1 MNRLVRGR
9 RTVRGVAS
17 AGLALL
23 LVGGLSAEA
32 LPAAAVAGP
41 SPGGAE
47 APVDLGGTPA
57 TDEARG
63 KAFWHDDGLPEA
75 GPEQVASRQAVA
87 QGRSVEVSALT
98 GETSRV
104 LANSDGTFTL
114 ESSPVVER
122 VRRAGGWVPVDTTLV
137 KRADGR
143 PVPKAAQDVVLS
155 GGGSVDPLARIS
167 RDGKSYELGSPWPLP
182 VPRLSGSMAVY
193 EGVRPGVDLVVDV
206 RPDGF
211 TQNLVVHNR
220 TAAADPGLRSIRFPV
235 STQGLSVRSDANG
248 NVSIT
253 DEANRSVFATSAA
266 LMWDSPAP
274 SGAPAAR
281 SASASAATVTP
292 APEGTVL
299 PDPGS
304 RTAVASVTVADQTLS
319 VSPDQSFLAAPETTY
334 PVVIDPPA
342 VTGTLTGWTTL
353 WSNMPS
359 TSFWKT
365 SHALGV
371 GFDAWVDNKKSRSLF
386 QFDTRKVAG
395 KKILDATFTSY
406 AIWSANCTPKDVG
419 LYRTRSISSGTNW
432 GSNGGL
438 GWSFVSKVSAAKGFS
453 ASCPDGDIEFN
464 ATSAVAH
471 TANAKSA
478 TTTLGLTADES
489 DPYAWK
495 QFMSP
500 ADPRAG
506 ADRKPRLSITY
517 VSPVD
522 TAPSYTKLAN
532 PNLACSS
539 KTSPA
544 LIRTLT
550 PRLTATPT
558 SKDGSQAS
566 LRPKF
571 DIYNTTTSSAKL
583 HTLTPSTWTGSG
595 TAGSVTT
602 PALADGNVYSFWATT
617 EYRYTH
623 RGTTSSMTGPYAGC
637 YFKIDTTRPPEPT
650 VTSTTYP
657 PCAGTDCETSPETGG
672 VGMPGTFTINAGA
685 PDVRRYD
692 ISLNGVP
699 VESKIFSSNT
709 ASYQATVVPDKR
721 GSNTLRVETVDAAGH
736 RSVHRDYLFNV
747 AAGSTPVGQWP
758 LDDNTGT
765 TATDTS
771 GSARTMTLSQ
781 PSWTEKARLGG
792 GLKGAAST
800 AYAATASKVLDTTK
814 SFAVAAWV
822 KLDSRSQSTV
832 LQQRGTTTGAF
843 QLYYSQGYD
852 RWIFNRYA
860 ADTSDAQTTI
870 ARAVSKRA
878 PVVGAWTHLLGVYD
892 DRAKKIRLY
901 VNGVE
906 EHEVD
911 FTTPW
916 AGNGPLEIGRWGTEP
931 QLAGDVDHVQAWNR
945 VVFPDEL
952 PSIVNLA
959 DPTSG
964 YPQASLLAHWTM
976 DGPAASTSAADA
988 SGRGNTLAFH
998 QGASLDTTDDHG
1010 RGSVLLLN
1018 NQSSSHATSDT
1029 VVDPNGSFTVAG
1041 WVDLAHYPLLDDTT
1055 VAHSPTIFSLPG
1067 TQRDALR
1074 MWYRQEAGQTT
1085 GTWRFALMAD
1095 DNLGGP
1101 AAEVVSDVS
1110 NTPTGWVHLTA
1121 VYNAPDQSLRIYL
1134 AGLREG
1140 ATDGILSKGAFQPG
1154 GPLTVGRGRRHDT
1167 GAIGNHFGGRLDDLR
1182 VYAGVLSEPEITK
1195 LAKLDEPPIEVG

>member
-1 MNRLVRGR
+1 M
-9 RTVRGVAS
+9 
-17 AGLALL
+17 
-23 LVGGLSAEA
+23 
-32 LPAAAVAGP
+32 
-41 SPGGAE
+41 
-47 APVDLGGTPA
+47 
-57 TDEARG
+57 
-63 KAFWHDDGLPEA
+63 PEA
-75 GPEQVASRQAVA
+75 GPEQIASRQAVA
-87 QGRSVEVSALT
+87 EGRSVEVSALT
-98 GETSRV
+98 GETSRT

-122 VRRAGGWVPVDTTLV
+122 VRRAGGWVPVDPTLV

-211 TQNLVVHNR
+211 TQNLVLHNR
-220 TAAADPGLRSIRFPV
+220 AAASDPALRSIRFPV
-235 STQGLSVRSDANG
+235 RTQGLSVRSDANG

-253 DEANRSVFATSAA
+253 DEANRSVFTTSAA
-266 LMWDSPAP
+266 LMWDSTTP

-281 SASASAATVTP
+281 SAARVGAASVAP
-292 APEGTVL
+292 SPEGSVL

-304 RTAVASVTVADQTLS
+304 RTAVASVAVADQTLS
-319 VSPDQSFLAAPETTY
+319 VSPDQGFLAAPETTY

-371 GFDAWVDNKKSRSLF
+371 GYDAWVDNKKSRSLF

-432 GSNGGL
+432 GSNGNL

-453 ASCPDGDIEFN
+453 ANCPDGDIEFN

-544 LIRTLT
+544 LIRTRT

-571 DIYNTTTSSAKL
+571 DIYNTTTSSPKL

-602 PALADGNVYSFWATT
+602 PQLDDGMVYSFWAAT

-623 RGTTSSMTGPYAGC
+623 RGTTSTMTGPYTGC
-637 YFKIDTTRPPEPT
+637 YFKIDITAPPQPT
-650 VTSTTYP
+650 ITSATYP
-657 PCAGTDCETSPETGG
+657 PCAAEDCAGVSETGG
-672 VGMPGTFTINAGA
+672 VGAPSTFTIAAGA

-692 ISLNGVP
+692 ISLNGVL
-699 VESKIFSSNT
+699 VETKIFSSNT
-709 ASYQATVVPDKR
+709 ASYQATVVPDKKGTNR
-721 GSNTLRVETVDAAGH
+721 LRVETVDAAGY
-736 RSVHRDYLFNV
+736 RSAHNDYLFNV

-765 TATDTS
+765 TSADTS
-771 GSARTMTLSQ
+771 GSAHTMTLSQ
-781 PSWTEKARLGG
+781 PSWTDKARLGG
-792 GLKGAAST
+792 GLKGAGST
-800 AYAATASKVLDTTK
+800 TYAATANKVVNTGQ

-822 KLDSRSQSTV
+822 KLDSRSQTTV

-860 ADTSDAQTTI
+860 ADATDAQTTI
-870 ARAVSKRA
+870 TRAVSQRA
-878 PVVGAWTHLLGVYD
+878 PVVGAWTHLMGVYD

-906 EHEVD
+906 EGTAE

-931 QLAGDVDHVQAWNR
+931 QLAGDVDHVQVWNR
-945 VVFPDEL
+945 AVFPDEL
-952 PSIVNLA
+952 PAIVNLE
-959 DPTSG
+959 DPATGHPRS
-964 YPQASLLAHWTM
+964 AALAHWTM
-976 DGPAASTSAADA
+976 DGPAASTSAPDA
-988 SGRGNTLAFH
+988 SGRGNHLAFH
-998 QGASLDTTDDHG
+998 QNASLDTTDDHG

-1018 NQSSSHATSDT
+1018 NQSGSYATSNT
-1029 VVDPNGSFTVAG
+1029 AVDPNGSFTVAG

-1055 VAHSPTIFSLPG
+1055 IAHSPTIFSLPG

-1074 MWYRQEAGQTT
+1074 MWYRQEAGQTM

-1095 DNLGGP
+1095 DILGGP
-1101 AAEVVSDVS
+1101 AAEVVSEPS

-1121 VYNAPDQSLRIYL
+1121 VFNAPDQSLKIYL
-1134 AGLREG
+1134 GGVRQG
-1140 ATDGILSKGAFQPG
+1140 AEQGVLSKGAFQPG

-1182 VYAGVLSEPEITK
+1182 VYAGVLSEPQITALVNADAPVEI
-1195 LAKLDEPPIEVG
+1195 G